1 MSEDDGSQFVGIDLH
16 RRRSVIVRTTGAGE
30 ALEVVRITNDLDSLA
45 AVMARAGEAPQVV
58 LEASYGWYW
67 GSMPCRPVGR
77 RSISRTRC
85 GEGFRVPAGEERR
98 SGCQRPGRPA
108 ADGMPSGSV
117 DRAAG
122 HP

>member
-58 LEASYGWYW
+58 LEATYGWYW
-67 GSMPCRPVGR
+67 AVDALQ
-77 RSISRTRC
+77 
-85 GEGFRVPAGEERR
+85 AG
-98 SGCQRPGRPA
+98 GAQVHLA
-108 ADGMPSGSV
+108 
-117 DRAAG
+117 
-122 HP
+122 HPLW

>member
-1 MSEDDGSQFVGIDLH
+1 MSEYDGSQFVGIDLH

-67 GSMPCRPVGR
+67 GSMPEGRSSVRRLLQHSRHSREPRSSR
-77 RSISRTRC
+77 RSRRRQVQPASP
-85 GEGFRVPAGEERR
+85 GQPAAAPAG
-98 SGCQRPGRPA
+98 PP
-108 ADGMPSGSV
+108 
-117 DRAAG
+117 
-122 HP
+122 